1 MAHTASFSS
10 EEDANTSTRGDIVT
24 IQLVSSGLRVFV
36 LAGLLWLAVSD
47 VRYRRLA
54 NAWVVAI
61 GAAFLIFA
69 ALQQLGWHAF
79 GMHLL
84 SGGVALLICLALFA
98 LRVLGGGDAKLLSVL
113 FLWSGPLLAAPML
126 TVISLTGTVVGILSF
141 ATRRLEPGKGSG
153 VVRVLALFS
162 AVRGVP
168 YGVAIASGGSCMVLW
183 PWILPGLMP
192 LLMTQQYPLH

>member
-84 SGGVALLICLALFA
+84 SGGVALLIGLALFA

>member
-1 MAHTASFSS
+1 M
-10 EEDANTSTRGDIVT
+10 
-24 IQLVSSGLRVFV
+24 QLVSSGLRVFV

-84 SGGVALLICLALFA
+84 SGGVALLIGLALFA

>member
-1 MAHTASFSS
+1 LAHTASFSS

-84 SGGVALLICLALFA
+84 SGGVALLIGLALFA